1 MAKFDSNWVPKTAM
15 TIFAHPDDMEFS
27 CGATLAKW
35 AKAGCEITVVLCTSG
50 NVGTHDDVK
59 YTKVSLTKTR
69 EREQR
74 NAIKHLGIRHIEF
87 LQHNDCQLVADLELR
102 KELTGLIR
110 KYKPEVV
117 ICGDP
122 NMVFWGD
129 NRINHP
135 DHRAAATASIDAVF
149 PCAEMELLWPKL
161 GKPHKVHGIYV
172 RANEG
177 INTWID
183 VGDTVDLKVKALR
196 EHHSQLDEMTELET
210 MIPQRLA
217 ETGKDKGMAFAEAFR
232 VIRLIEDH
240 AASQVAQD
248 KK

>member
-1 MAKFDSNWVPKTAM
+1 MLKFDSNWVPKTAM

-35 AKAGCEITVVLCTSG
+35 AKAGCVITVVLCTSG

-59 YTKVSLTKTR
+59 YTKDTLTKTR

-74 NAIKHLGIRHIEF
+74 AAIKHLGIKRLVF
-87 LQHNDCQLVADLELR
+87 LRHNDCQLVADLKLR

-122 NMVFWGD
+122 SMVFWGD

-135 DHRAAATASIDAVF
+135 DHRAAATAAIDAVF
-149 PCAEMELLWPKL
+149 PCCEMELLWPKL
-161 GKPHKVHGIYV
+161 GKAHKVHGVYV
-172 RANEG
+172 RAFENL
-177 INTWID
+177 NTWID
-183 VGDTVDLKVKALR
+183 VSDTVDLKVKALR
-196 EHHSQLDEMTELET
+196 EHHSQLADYANLEKD
-210 MIPQRLA
+210 IRQRLA
-217 ETGKDKGMAFAEAFR
+217 DMGKEKEMAFAEGFR
-232 VIRLIEDH
+232 VIKLIEEN
-240 AASQVAQD
+240 A
-248 KK
+248 

>member
-1 MAKFDSNWVPKTAM
+1 MAKFDSNWIPKKAM

-35 AKAGCEITVVLCTSG
+35 AAAGCEITVVLCTSG

-59 YTKVSLTKTR
+59 FTKASLLKTR

-74 NAIKHLGIRHIEF
+74 NAIKHLGIKHLEILR
-87 LQHNDCQLVADLELR
+87 HNDCELVADLTLR
-102 KELTGLIR
+102 KELVGLLR
-110 KYKPEVV
+110 RYKPDVV
-117 ICGDP
+117 FCGGP

-135 DHRAAATASIDAVF
+135 DHRAAATAAIDAVF
-149 PCAEMELLWPKL
+149 PCCEMELLWPKL
-161 GKPHKVHGIYV
+161 GKAHKVHGIYV
-172 RANEG
+172 RANDG
-177 INTWID
+177 LNTWID
-183 VGDTVDLKVKALR
+183 VSDTVQAKIKALR
-196 EHHSQLDEMTELET
+196 EHHCQLDEMTDLET
-210 MIPQRLA
+210 MIQQRLA
-217 ETGKDKGMAFAEAFR
+217 DTGKEKGLAAAEAFR

-240 AASQVAQD
+240 EVVQAEQD

>member
-1 MAKFDSNWVPKTAM
+1 MAKFDSNWVPKKAL

-27 CGATLAKW
+27 CGGTLAKW

-59 YTKVSLTKTR
+59 YTKASLLKTR

-74 NAIKHLGIRHIEF
+74 AAIKHLGIKRLVF
-87 LQHNDCQLVADLELR
+87 LRHNDCQLVADLTLR
-102 KELTGLIR
+102 KELVGLIR
-110 KYKPEVV
+110 KHKPEVV

-135 DHRAAATASIDAVF
+135 DHRAAATAAIDAIF
-149 PCAEMELLWPKL
+149 PCCEMELLWPKL
-161 GKPHKVHGIYV
+161 GKAHKVHGIYV
-172 RANEG
+172 RAMDG

-183 VGDTVDLKVKALR
+183 VSDTLDAKLKALR
-196 EHHSQLDEMTELET
+196 EHHSQLDDYTDLEKD
-210 MIPQRLA
+210 IRQRLA
-217 ETGKDKGMAFAEAFR
+217 DVGRDKDMAFAEAFK
-232 VIRLIEDH
+232 VIKLIEEN
-240 AASQVAQD
+240 S
-248 KK
+248 